1 MALTKKR
8 FIADYRAECL
18 HLFASPL
25 EDLSIQQ
32 QYQALAFLVKGYYA
46 KDWSHTKADYDHHQ
60 QKQVYY
66 FSIEFLPGRLLASNL
81 LNQGLRAVVEDGL
94 AQLGID
100 AETLYAQEGDP
111 GLGNGGLG
119 RLASAFLDAMAAVGM
134 AGNGNGIRYQYGLFE
149 QRFVDGYQVELP
161 DDWLRTVNVW
171 ETRKEN
177 RAVIVRFG
185 GNVYLQPSDA
195 GGLEP
200 VYEHAEQ
207 VLAVPYDTAIPGFA
221 NHVVNTMRLWSAEP
235 VPGHVH
241 TLAEKAHVNAIT
253 QILYPDDSDTAG
265 RELRLRQEYFFT
277 SAGVQSIVTHYRRF
291 HQDLH
296 LLPKFVA
303 IHINDTH
310 PAMAVLELMRVLL
323 DDGHLGWDEAW
334 AITVATMSYT
344 NHTLMAEALETW
356 PQDMFANLLPRLW
369 QIAQEIDA
377 RFRSAHL
384 LQFGADLVGRAAPSQ
399 GGYLHMAN
407 LAVIGSHAVN
417 GVAKLHTQL
426 LEQSV
431 LKDLYTIYPA
441 RFNNKTN
448 GITPRRWVQMANP
461 SLANLIDDTIG
472 RTWRRDPR
480 ALTALRAQLDD
491 DEWLSALTAAKAE
504 NKVRLAKTIQTTLGL
519 QVPTNAIF
527 DVQIKRLH
535 AYKRQLLH
543 VFGIL
548 AHYDAIKRGEKRPA
562 RVHVFG
568 AKAAPSYRY
577 AKAVIRLIN
586 AVADLVNQ
594 DPDCAG
600 QLAVAFL
607 PNYGVSLAEQIIPA
621 ADISEQ
627 ISLAGTE
634 ASGTSNMK
642 LMANG
647 AITLATLD
655 GANIEIQSAAGAS
668 AMVTFGMTTQEVQAL
683 NASNRYSARGLYESD
698 PLIHRLVDM
707 LVDGSIPG
715 SKSVGQ
721 EIQDE
726 LLVYND
732 TYRVLADLQSYLAA
746 NRKLDALWQS
756 PQAWAQAALKNIAAS
771 GQFSADFTVQR
782 YGREIWDVLPNT
794 PIVGDEHAL

>member
-8 FIADYRAECL
+8 FIADYQEEAMHIFANSLE
-18 HLFASPL
+18 HLSL
-25 EDLSIQQ
+25 LQ

-46 KDWSHTKADYDHHQ
+46 TDWAKTRADYDHHQ

-66 FSIEFLPGRLLASNL
+66 FSIEFMPGRLLASNL
-81 LNQGLRAVVEDGL
+81 LNLGVKETVEAGLEE
-94 AQLGID
+94 LGID
-100 AETLYAQEGDP
+100 TTALYAAEGDP

-134 AGNGNGIRYQYGLFE
+134 AGNGNGIRYQYGLFQ

-161 DDWLRTVNVW
+161 DDWLRDPYVW
-171 ETRKEN
+171 ETRKED

-185 GNVYLQPSDA
+185 GSVALVPGD
-195 GGLEP
+195 GGRLE
-200 VYEHAEQ
+200 AEYYNTDE
-207 VLAVPYDTAIPGFA
+207 VLAVPYDTAMVGYR

-241 TLAEKAHVNAIT
+241 SLEEKARVNAIT

-277 SAGVQSIVTHYRRF
+277 SAGIQSIITHYRRF

-296 LLPKFVA
+296 LLPQFVS

-323 DDGHLGWDEAW
+323 DDGHLPWDEAW
-334 AITVATMSYT
+334 RITVATLSYT
-344 NHTLMAEALETW
+344 NHTLMTEALETW
-356 PQDMFANLLPRLW
+356 PEEMFARLLPRLA
-369 QIAQEIDA
+369 QLAQEVDR
-377 RFRSAHL
+377 RFRQQYTRL
-384 LQFGADLVGRAAPSQ
+384 FGETLVSRCAPLAN
-399 GGYLHMAN
+399 GYLRMAY
-407 LAVIGSHAVN
+407 LATIGSHAVN
-417 GVAKLHTQL
+417 GVAKIHSNL
-426 LEQSV
+426 LKQSV
-431 LKDLYTIYPA
+431 LRDLYTIFPE

-448 GITPRRWVQMANP
+448 GITPRRWVQIANP
-461 SLANLIDDTIG
+461 DLSQLLDATIG
-472 RTWRRDPR
+472 TAWRRDPR
-480 ALTALRAQLDD
+480 ELVPLLAQSNDHDFLKALN
-491 DEWLSALTAAKAE
+491 AAKFA
-504 NKVRLAKTIQTTLGL
+504 NKQRLATVISAHLGFE
-519 QVPTNAIF
+519 VDPHAIF

-548 AHYDAIKRGEKRPA
+548 EAYLAIKKGESRPP
-562 RVHVFG
+562 RVHIFG

-586 AVADLVNQ
+586 AVADMVNH

-600 QLAVAFL
+600 KLAVAFI
-607 PNYGVSLAEQIIPA
+607 PNYGVTLAEQIIPA

-647 AITLATLD
+647 ALTLATLD
-655 GANIEIQSAAGAS
+655 GANIEIREAAGS
-668 AMVTFGMTTQEVQAL
+668 DAMVTFGLTADKVAAL
-683 NASNRYSARGLYESD
+683 KASNEYSARAVYEAD
-698 PLIHRLVDM
+698 PTLHRIVDM
-707 LVDGSIPG
+707 LTDGTIPG
-715 SKSVGQ
+715 ITTEGR

-726 LLVYND
+726 LLIYND
-732 TYRVLADLQSYLAA
+732 TYLVLADFASYLAA
-746 NRKLDALWQS
+746 SRQLDALWQT
-756 PQAWAQAALKNIAAS
+756 PLAWGQAALKNIAAS

-782 YGREIWDVLPNT
+782 YGRQIWDVLPNT
-794 PIVGDEHAL
+794 PV